1 MSQKKS
7 SDYDMHCRIVAERLG
22 KPLAEVKEIVN
33 HYYSGVLKL
42 TSARMGTMFILPELG
57 QLHFN
62 TRNVDYPIRRLE
74 KKVFFYANVY
84 MHKTKITSWRQQ
96 QMFKSRVKL
105 RATMTNYIRSYV
117 YFICCIL
124 KKFTD
129 KYYDYESRHWT
140 KTFGNY
146 EKAPFNLAVILGNLL
161 RWSRSLVYP
170 LLSSSSRRVIAS
182 RRKLCGTCS
191 MKIYLVDSKLLK
203 SRIRFIGICGKCGCV
218 LQAKTASLSS
228 KCPLDLWF
236 K

>member
-161 RWSRSLVYP
+161 RLEQILGVSITIEFFKESDRLTKKALRYMFNENLLGRFKALEEPYSVY
-170 LLSSSSRRVIAS
+170 RDMREMW
-182 RRKLCGTCS
+182 LCVTS
-191 MKIYLVDSKLLK
+191 ENSQPEQQMS
-203 SRIRFIGICGKCGCV
+203 
-218 LQAKTASLSS
+218 A
-228 KCPLDLWF
+228 
-236 K
+236 